1 MTLLKWKIRSKKKE
15 ELTTDEIG
23 MLAVYDKSVDFTREE
38 NIVEIL
44 SYVNS

>member
-23 MLAVYDKSVDFTREE
+23 MLAVYDKPVDFTMKK
-38 NIVEIL
+38 NIDSIIT
-44 SYVNS
+44 YVNL